1 MRINLN
7 EIKSFLVY
15 DYEIPFSTRLAK
27 QFFWPL
33 YRYQVAV
40 TGFNTHNLNVF
51 EFVMLQFLS
60 AENYSIETLKKLT
73 GMEADLI
80 DFLQQRLHHK
90 GFLDENYY
98 VTESGKAHIEYSNST
113 EAEPAFFYVYA
124 DPFTGALLPYIEPIE
139 HEQQITTDIINA
151 GKQFIGF
158 TVKTSLGKESAAN
171 NKKIWAFQFPEGRI
185 TAPSDHALSNV
196 IRKVENEQLKEHIG
210 SGGASIRLCSS
221 NPDKV
226 YLAVH
231 FVLQNGNSS
240 KWLITEGFSGD
251 ISALFAEALEKLAV
265 DDQQAIQESRNHLI
279 KKMLNIPEKEAK
291 TLTPEQQKKLQPY
304 YIYPEIYKKLKEV
317 EKINAEYLSSISS
330 SDKQRERNERV
341 QKYIINLYEV
351 LEWAFYHSAGS
362 APCVTSIVNDIK
374 NLSSEEIKNRALAVA
389 EHLHLHIDEN
399 DKKLFAVKYGS
410 ITGCLK
416 EQPQLIPLFVFHLLC
431 AEHTSAGNF
440 HTLLKKEPEIITRFA
455 WFKKKRDPAKHGES
469 IALTEQERSDAYNI
483 CYTTL
488 EVLFPGTERKGQQ
501 KDPASADD
509 AKILS
514 DTERARLN
522 RYVHAEKAA
531 EERLGFAVQ
540 RRLPNALYSGVINIE
555 KAFADAGEG
564 DYDISV
570 LNNFYNL
577 FDALFCYINADLPVA
592 EPFITAKISL
602 EKAERTGFR
611 VHADV
616 TTLEAVNS
624 ERLELALKNKK
635 ISLQASF
642 LCFLFKAP
650 DELLRQV
657 SVDCDQL
664 VTAMNDLAGFRG
676 HGDFINVTEEEN
688 RNIQVQIP
696 GFRELMYRFIH
707 CVFSRNLI

>member
-15 DYEIPFSTRLAK
+15 NYEIPFSTRLAK

-40 TGFNTHNLNVF
+40 TGFNTHSLNIF
-51 EFVMLQFLS
+51 EFFMLRFLS
-60 AENYSIETLKKLT
+60 AENYRIETLKKLT
-73 GMEADLI
+73 GMEEDLI
-80 DFLQQRLHHK
+80 DFLQQRLYHK
-90 GFLDENYY
+90 GLLDENYY
-98 VTESGKAHIEYSNST
+98 VTESGKTHIEYSNST

-251 ISALFAEALEKLAV
+251 ISALFAESLEKLTKE
-265 DDQQAIQESRNHLI
+265 DQQEIRESRNTLI
-279 KKMLNIPEKEAK
+279 NKMLNIPEQEAK
-291 TLTPEQQKKLQPY
+291 TLTPEQQKKLCPY
-304 YIYPEIYKKLKEV
+304 YIYFQIYKKLKEV
-317 EKINAEYLSSISS
+317 EKINAERLTSISS
-330 SDKQRERNERV
+330 SAKQRERNERV

-351 LEWAFYHSAGS
+351 LEWAFYHSASTAAG
-362 APCVTSIVNDIK
+362 VMSIPDDIK
-374 NLSSEEIKNRALAVA
+374 DLSSEEIKNRALAVA

-410 ITGCLK
+410 IAGCLK
-416 EQPQLIPLFVFHLLC
+416 GQPQLIPLLVLHLLC

-440 HTLLKKEPEIITRFA
+440 HTLVKKEPEIITRFA

-488 EVLFPGTERKGQQ
+488 EVLFPGSERKEQQ
-501 KDPASADD
+501 HPAPADN

-514 DTERARLN
+514 DTECARLN
-522 RYVHAEKAA
+522 RYARAEKEA
-531 EERLGFAVQ
+531 EAGLGFAVQ
-540 RRLPNALYSGVINIE
+540 RRLPNALYTGIINIE

-564 DYDISV
+564 DCDISV

-577 FDALFCYINADLPVA
+577 FDTLFCYINADLPVA
-592 EPFITAKISL
+592 EPFITAQTSL
-602 EKAERTGFR
+602 EKAKCTGFH
-611 VHADV
+611 VHTDV
-616 TTLEAVNS
+616 TALEAVNPD
-624 ERLELALKNKK
+624 RLEHALKNKK

-657 SVDCDQL
+657 SADCDQL
-664 VTAMNDLAGFRG
+664 VTAINDLAEFRG
-676 HGDFINVTEEEN
+676 HGDFINVTEEES
-688 RNIQVQIP
+688 RKMQAQIP
-696 GFRELMYRFIH
+696 VFRELMYRFIH
-707 CVFSRNLI
+707 CIFSRNLL

>member
-40 TGFNTHNLNVF
+40 TGLNVF

-196 IRKVENEQLKEHIG
+196 IRKAENEKLKDHID
-210 SGGASIRLCSS
+210 SGGASIRLCSP

-226 YLAVH
+226 YLAIH

-251 ISALFAEALEKLAV
+251 ISALFAESLEKLTKE
-265 DDQQAIQESRNHLI
+265 DQQEIRESRNTLI
-279 KKMLNIPEKEAK
+279 NKMLNIPEQEAK
-291 TLTPEQQKKLQPY
+291 TLTPEQQKKLCPY
-304 YIYPEIYKKLKEV
+304 YIYFQIYKKLKEV
-317 EKINAEYLSSISS
+317 EKINAERLTSISS
-330 SDKQRERNERV
+330 SAKQRERNERV

-351 LEWAFYHSAGS
+351 LEWAFYHSASTAAG
-362 APCVTSIVNDIK
+362 VMSILDDIK
-374 NLSSEEIKNRALAVA
+374 YLSPEEIKNRALAVA
-389 EHLHLHIDEN
+389 EYLHLHIDEN

-410 ITGCLK
+410 IAGCLK
-416 EQPQLIPLFVFHLLC
+416 GQPQLIPLLVLHLLC
-431 AEHTSAGNF
+431 AEHTSADNF

-488 EVLFPGTERKGQQ
+488 EVLFPGSERKEQQ
-501 KDPASADD
+501 HPASTDD

-514 DTERARLN
+514 DTECARLN
-522 RYVHAEKAA
+522 RYAYAEKEA
-531 EERLGFAVQ
+531 EARLGFAVQ
-540 RRLPNALYSGVINIE
+540 RRLPNALYAGIINIE

-564 DYDISV
+564 DCDISV

-577 FDALFCYINADLPVA
+577 FDTLFCYINADLPVA
-592 EPFITAKISL
+592 EPFITAQTSL
-602 EKAERTGFR
+602 EKAKCTGFR
-611 VHADV
+611 VHTDV
-616 TTLEAVNS
+616 TTLEAVNPD
-624 ERLELALKNKK
+624 RLELALKNKK

-657 SVDCDQL
+657 SADCDQL
-664 VTAMNDLAGFRG
+664 VTAINDLAEFRG
-676 HGDFINVTEEEN
+676 HGDFINVTEEES
-688 RNIQVQIP
+688 RKMQAQIP
-696 GFRELMYRFIH
+696 VFRELMYRFIH
-707 CVFSRNLI
+707 CIFSRNLL

>member
-15 DYEIPFSTRLAK
+15 NYEIPFSTRLAK

-139 HEQQITTDIINA
+139 HEQQISTDIINA

-171 NKKIWAFQFPEGRI
+171 NKKIWTFQFPEGRI

-251 ISALFAEALEKLAV
+251 ISALFAESLEKLTKE
-265 DDQQAIQESRNHLI
+265 DQQEIRESRNTLI
-279 KKMLNIPEKEAK
+279 NKMLNIPEKEAK

-374 NLSSEEIKNRALAVA
+374 NLSPAEIKNRALAVA
-389 EHLHLHIDEN
+389 EYLHLHIDEN

-410 ITGCLK
+410 IAGCLK
-416 EQPQLIPLFVFHLLC
+416 GQPQLIPLLVLHLLY
-431 AEHTSAGNF
+431 AEHTSGNNF

-488 EVLFPGTERKGQQ
+488 EVLFPGSERKERQ
-501 KDPASADD
+501 KDPVLVHDTE
-509 AKILS
+509 ILS

-522 RYVHAEKAA
+522 RYAQAEKAA

-540 RRLPNALYSGVINIE
+540 RRLPNELYTDIIKIE
-555 KAFADAGEG
+555 KAFAEVSQS

-635 ISLQASF
+635 ISLQTSF

-657 SVDCDQL
+657 SADCDQL
-664 VTAMNDLAGFRG
+664 VTAINDLAEFRG
-676 HGDFINVTEEEN
+676 HGDFINVTEEES
-688 RNIQVQIP
+688 RKMQAQIP
-696 GFRELMYRFIH
+696 VFRELMYRFIH
-707 CVFSRNLI
+707 CIFSRNLL

>member
-15 DYEIPFSTRLAK
+15 NYEIPFSTRLAK

-51 EFVMLQFLS
+51 EFFMLQFLS

-80 DFLQQRLHHK
+80 DFLQQRLSHK

-98 VTESGKAHIEYSNST
+98 VSESGKAHIEDSDST

-124 DPFTGALLPYIEPIE
+124 DPFTGVLLPYLEAIE
-139 HEQQITTDIINA
+139 HEQQITTDIVNA

-171 NKKIWAFQFPEGRI
+171 NKKIWAFQFPEGSI
-185 TAPSDHALSNV
+185 TAPSDHALSKV
-196 IRKVENEQLKEHIG
+196 IRKVENKKLKEHIG

-221 NPDKV
+221 HPDKV

-251 ISALFAEALEKLAV
+251 ISALFAEALEKLTEE
-265 DDQQAIQESRNHLI
+265 DQQAIQESRNHLI

-291 TLTPEQQKKLQPY
+291 ALTPEQQKKLRPY

-317 EKINAEYLSSISS
+317 EKINAERLTSIMSS
-330 SDKQRERNERV
+330 SKQRERNERV

-351 LEWAFYHSAGS
+351 LEWAFYHSASNAAGI
-362 APCVTSIVNDIK
+362 TSIPDDIK
-374 NLSSEEIKNRALAVA
+374 DLSSEEIKNRALAVA

-410 ITGCLK
+410 IAGCLK
-416 EQPQLIPLFVFHLLC
+416 GQPQLIPLLVLHLLC

-440 HTLLKKEPEIITRFA
+440 HTLAKKEPKIITRFA

-488 EVLFPGTERKGQQ
+488 EVLFPGTERKEQQ
-501 KDPASADD
+501 HPAPADD

-514 DTERARLN
+514 DTECARLN
-522 RYVHAEKAA
+522 RYTQAEKEA
-531 EERLGFAVQ
+531 EARLGFAVQ
-540 RRLPNALYSGVINIE
+540 RRLPNTLYTGIINIE
-555 KAFADAGEG
+555 KAFADAGKG

-570 LNNFYNL
+570 LNSFYNL

-592 EPFITAKISL
+592 EPFITAQTSL
-602 EKAERTGFR
+602 EKAECTGFR
-611 VHADV
+611 VHTDV
-616 TTLEAVNS
+616 TALEAVNPD
-624 ERLELALKNKK
+624 RLELALKNKK

-657 SVDCDQL
+657 SADCDQL

-688 RNIQVQIP
+688 RKMQAQIP

-707 CVFSRNLI
+707 CIFSRNLL

>member
-1 MRINLN
+1 MRTNLN

-15 DYEIPFSTRLAK
+15 NYEIPFSTRLAK

-40 TGFNTHNLNVF
+40 TGFNTHRLNIF
-51 EFVMLQFLS
+51 EFFMLKFLS
-60 AENYSIETLKKLT
+60 AENYRIETLKKLT
-73 GMEADLI
+73 GMEEDLI
-80 DFLQQRLHHK
+80 DFLQQRLYHK
-90 GFLDENYY
+90 GLLDENYY
-98 VTESGKAHIEYSNST
+98 VTESGRGYLEDSDSA
-113 EAEPAFFYVYA
+113 EAEPKFCYVYA
-124 DPFTGALLPYIEPIE
+124 DPFTGALLPYIEAIE
-139 HEQQITTDIINA
+139 DEPQISTDIINA

-171 NKKIWAFQFPEGRI
+171 NKKIWTFQFPEGRI

-251 ISALFAEALEKLAV
+251 ISALFAEALEKLAA

-374 NLSSEEIKNRALAVA
+374 NLSSDEIKNRALAVA

-440 HTLLKKEPEIITRFA
+440 HTLLKKGPEIITRFA

-616 TTLEAVNS
+616 TALEAVNPD
-624 ERLELALKNKK
+624 RLEHALKNKK

-657 SVDCDQL
+657 SADCDQL
-664 VTAMNDLAGFRG
+664 VTAINDLAGFRG

>member
-1 MRINLN
+1 MRIDLN

-15 DYEIPFSTRLAK
+15 NYEIPFSTRLAK

-51 EFVMLQFLS
+51 EFFMLQFLS

-80 DFLQQRLHHK
+80 DFLQQRLYHK

-98 VTESGKAHIEYSNST
+98 VTESGKAHIEDSDST
-113 EAEPAFFYVYA
+113 DAEPVFFYVYA
-124 DPFTGALLPYIEPIE
+124 DPFTGVLLPYLEAIE
-139 HEQQITTDIINA
+139 HEQQITTNIVNA

-171 NKKIWAFQFPEGRI
+171 NKKIWAFQFPEGSI

-196 IRKVENEQLKEHIG
+196 IRKVENKKLKEHIG
-210 SGGASIRLCSS
+210 SGGASIRLCSP

-226 YLAVH
+226 YLAIH

-251 ISALFAEALEKLAV
+251 ISALFAESLEKLTKE
-265 DDQQAIQESRNHLI
+265 DQQEIRESRNTLI
-279 KKMLNIPEKEAK
+279 NKMLNIPEQEAK
-291 TLTPEQQKKLQPY
+291 TLTPEQQKKLCPY
-304 YIYPEIYKKLKEV
+304 YIYFQIYKKLKEV
-317 EKINAEYLSSISS
+317 EKINAERLTSISS
-330 SDKQRERNERV
+330 SAKQRERNERV

-351 LEWAFYHSAGS
+351 LEWAFYHSASTAAG
-362 APCVTSIVNDIK
+362 VMSILDDIK
-374 NLSSEEIKNRALAVA
+374 YLSPEEIKNRALAVA
-389 EHLHLHIDEN
+389 EYLHLHIDEN

-410 ITGCLK
+410 IAGCLK
-416 EQPQLIPLFVFHLLC
+416 GQPQLIPLLVLHLLC
-431 AEHTSAGNF
+431 AEHTSADNF

-488 EVLFPGTERKGQQ
+488 EVLFPGSERKEQQ
-501 KDPASADD
+501 HPASTDD

-514 DTERARLN
+514 DTECARLN
-522 RYVHAEKAA
+522 RYAYAEKEA
-531 EERLGFAVQ
+531 EARLGFAVQ
-540 RRLPNALYSGVINIE
+540 RRLPNALYTGIINIE

-564 DYDISV
+564 DCDISV

-577 FDALFCYINADLPVA
+577 FDTLFCYINADLPVA
-592 EPFITAKISL
+592 EPFITAQTSL
-602 EKAERTGFR
+602 EKAKCTGFH
-611 VHADV
+611 VHTDV
-616 TTLEAVNS
+616 TALEAVNPD
-624 ERLELALKNKK
+624 RLEHALKNKK

-657 SVDCDQL
+657 SADCDQL
-664 VTAMNDLAGFRG
+664 VTAINDLAEFRG
-676 HGDFINVTEEEN
+676 HGDFINVTEEES
-688 RNIQVQIP
+688 RKMQAQIP
-696 GFRELMYRFIH
+696 VFRELMYRFIH
-707 CVFSRNLI
+707 CIFSRNLL

>member
-15 DYEIPFSTRLAK
+15 NYEIPFSTRLAK

-51 EFVMLQFLS
+51 EFFMLQFLS

-80 DFLQQRLHHK
+80 DFLQQRLYHK

-98 VTESGKAHIEYSNST
+98 VTESGKAHIEDSDST
-113 EAEPAFFYVYA
+113 DAEPVFFYVYA
-124 DPFTGALLPYIEPIE
+124 DPFTGVLLPYLEAIE
-139 HEQQITTDIINA
+139 HEQQITTNIVNA

-171 NKKIWAFQFPEGRI
+171 NKKIWAFQFPEGSI

-196 IRKVENEQLKEHIG
+196 IRKVENKKLKEHIG
-210 SGGASIRLCSS
+210 SDGASIRLCSS
-221 NPDKV
+221 HPDKV

-251 ISALFAEALEKLAV
+251 ISALFAKALEKLTA
-265 DDQQAIQESRNHLI
+265 DDQQAIKESRNHLI

-291 TLTPEQQKKLQPY
+291 TLTPEQQKKLRPY

-317 EKINAEYLSSISS
+317 EKINAERLTSIMSS
-330 SDKQRERNERV
+330 SKQRERNERV

-351 LEWAFYHSAGS
+351 LEWVFYHSASNAAGI
-362 APCVTSIVNDIK
+362 TSIPDDIK
-374 NLSSEEIKNRALAVA
+374 DLSSEEIKNRALAVA

-410 ITGCLK
+410 IAGCLK
-416 EQPQLIPLFVFHLLC
+416 GQPQLIPLLVLHLLC

-440 HTLLKKEPEIITRFA
+440 HTLVKKEPEIITRFA

-488 EVLFPGTERKGQQ
+488 EVLFPGSERKEQQ
-501 KDPASADD
+501 HPASTDD

-514 DTERARLN
+514 DTECARLN
-522 RYVHAEKAA
+522 RYAYAEKEA
-531 EERLGFAVQ
+531 EARLGFAVQ
-540 RRLPNALYSGVINIE
+540 RRLPNALYTGIINIE

-564 DYDISV
+564 DCDISV

-642 LCFLFKAP
+642 LCFLFKAT

-657 SVDCDQL
+657 SADCDQL

>member
-1 MRINLN
+1 MRIDLN

-113 EAEPAFFYVYA
+113 EAELAFFYVYA

-139 HEQQITTDIINA
+139 DEQQITTDIINA

-196 IRKVENEQLKEHIG
+196 IRKAENEQLKEHIG

-251 ISALFAEALEKLAV
+251 ISALFAESLEKLTKE
-265 DDQQAIQESRNHLI
+265 DQQAIQESRNHLI

-416 EQPQLIPLFVFHLLC
+416 EQPQLIPLLVLHLLC
-431 AEHTSAGNF
+431 AEHTSADNF

-642 LCFLFKAP
+642 LCFLFKAT

-657 SVDCDQL
+657 SADCDQL

-696 GFRELMYRFIH
+696 VFRELMYRFIH

>member
-15 DYEIPFSTRLAK
+15 NYEIPFSTRLAK

-51 EFVMLQFLS
+51 EFFMLQFLS
-60 AENYSIETLKKLT
+60 AENYSIETLKKLI

-80 DFLQQRLHHK
+80 DFLQQRLYHK

-98 VTESGKAHIEYSNST
+98 VTESGKAHIEDSDST
-113 EAEPAFFYVYA
+113 DAEPVFFYVYA
-124 DPFTGALLPYIEPIE
+124 DPFTGVLLPYLEAIE
-139 HEQQITTDIINA
+139 HEQQITTNIVNA

-171 NKKIWAFQFPEGRI
+171 NKKIWAFQFPEGSI

-196 IRKVENEQLKEHIG
+196 IRKVENKKLKEHIG
-210 SGGASIRLCSS
+210 SDGASIRLCSS
-221 NPDKV
+221 HPDKV

-251 ISALFAEALEKLAV
+251 ISALFAKALEKLTA
-265 DDQQAIQESRNHLI
+265 DDQQAIKESRNHLI

-291 TLTPEQQKKLQPY
+291 TLTPEQQKKLRPY

-317 EKINAEYLSSISS
+317 EKINAERLTSIMSS
-330 SDKQRERNERV
+330 SKQRERNERV

-351 LEWAFYHSAGS
+351 LEWAFYHSASTAAG
-362 APCVTSIVNDIK
+362 VMSILDDIK
-374 NLSSEEIKNRALAVA
+374 YLSPEEIKNRALAVA
-389 EHLHLHIDEN
+389 EYLHLHIDEN

-410 ITGCLK
+410 IAGCLK
-416 EQPQLIPLFVFHLLC
+416 GQPQLIPLLVLHLLC
-431 AEHTSAGNF
+431 AEHTSADNF

-488 EVLFPGTERKGQQ
+488 EVLFPGSERKEQQ
-501 KDPASADD
+501 HPASTDD

-514 DTERARLN
+514 DTECARLN
-522 RYVHAEKAA
+522 RYAYAEKEA
-531 EERLGFAVQ
+531 EARLGFAVQ
-540 RRLPNALYSGVINIE
+540 RRLPNALYTGIINIE

-564 DYDISV
+564 DCDISV

-577 FDALFCYINADLPVA
+577 FDTLFCYINADLPVA
-592 EPFITAKISL
+592 EPFITAQTSL
-602 EKAERTGFR
+602 EKAKCSGFH
-611 VHADV
+611 VHTDV
-616 TTLEAVNS
+616 TALEAVNPD
-624 ERLELALKNKK
+624 RLEHALKNKK

-657 SVDCDQL
+657 SADCDQL
-664 VTAMNDLAGFRG
+664 VTAINDLAEFRG
-676 HGDFINVTEEEN
+676 HGDFINVTEEES
-688 RNIQVQIP
+688 RKMQAQIP
-696 GFRELMYRFIH
+696 VFRELMYRFIH
-707 CVFSRNLI
+707 CIFSRNLL

>member
-1 MRINLN
+1 MRIDLN

-251 ISALFAEALEKLAV
+251 ISALFAEALEKLAA

-416 EQPQLIPLFVFHLLC
+416 GQPQLIPLFVFHLLC

-440 HTLLKKEPEIITRFA
+440 HTLVKKEPEIITRFA

-469 IALTEQERSDAYNI
+469 IALTEQEKSDAYNI

-488 EVLFPGTERKGQQ
+488 EVLFPGSERKEQQ
-501 KDPASADD
+501 HPASTDD

-522 RYVHAEKAA
+522 RYAQAEKAA

-540 RRLPNALYSGVINIE
+540 RRLPNALYTGIINIE

-577 FDALFCYINADLPVA
+577 FDVLFCYINADLLVA
-592 EPFITAKISL
+592 EPFITAQISL

-611 VHADV
+611 VHTDV
-616 TTLEAVNS
+616 TTLEAVNPD
-624 ERLELALKNKK
+624 RLELALKNKK

-642 LCFLFKAP
+642 LCFLFKAT

-657 SVDCDQL
+657 SADCDQL

>member
-1 MRINLN
+1 MRIDLN

-139 HEQQITTDIINA
+139 HEQQISTDIINA

-171 NKKIWAFQFPEGRI
+171 NKKIWTFQFPEGRI

-251 ISALFAEALEKLAV
+251 ISALFAEALEKLAA

-416 EQPQLIPLFVFHLLC
+416 GQPQLIPLFVFHLLC

-488 EVLFPGTERKGQQ
+488 EVLFPGTERKEQQ

-540 RRLPNALYSGVINIE
+540 RRLPNALYSGVIKIE

-642 LCFLFKAP
+642 LCFLFKAT

-657 SVDCDQL
+657 SADCDQL

>member
-15 DYEIPFSTRLAK
+15 NYEIPFSTRLAK

-40 TGFNTHNLNVF
+40 TGFNTHRLNIF
-51 EFVMLQFLS
+51 EFFMLKFLS
-60 AENYSIETLKKLT
+60 AENYRIETLKKLT

-139 HEQQITTDIINA
+139 HEQQISTDIINA

-171 NKKIWAFQFPEGRI
+171 NKKIWTFQFPEGRI

-251 ISALFAEALEKLAV
+251 ISALFAESLEKLTKE
-265 DDQQAIQESRNHLI
+265 DQQEIRESRNTLI
-279 KKMLNIPEKEAK
+279 NKMLNIPEKEAK

-374 NLSSEEIKNRALAVA
+374 NLSPAEIKNRALAVA
-389 EHLHLHIDEN
+389 EYLHLHIDEN

-410 ITGCLK
+410 IAGCLK
-416 EQPQLIPLFVFHLLC
+416 GQPQLIPLLVLHLLY
-431 AEHTSAGNF
+431 AEHTSGNNF

-488 EVLFPGTERKGQQ
+488 EVLFPGSERKERQ
-501 KDPASADD
+501 KDPVLVHDTE
-509 AKILS
+509 ILS

-522 RYVHAEKAA
+522 RYAQAEKAA

-540 RRLPNALYSGVINIE
+540 RRLPNELYTDIIKIE

-564 DYDISV
+564 DCDISV

-577 FDALFCYINADLPVA
+577 FDTLFCYINADLPVA
-592 EPFITAKISL
+592 EPFITAQTSL
-602 EKAERTGFR
+602 EKAKCTGFH
-611 VHADV
+611 VHTDV
-616 TTLEAVNS
+616 TALEAVNPD
-624 ERLELALKNKK
+624 RLEHALKNKK

-657 SVDCDQL
+657 SADCDQL
-664 VTAMNDLAGFRG
+664 VTAINDLAEFRG
-676 HGDFINVTEEEN
+676 HGDFINVTEEES
-688 RNIQVQIP
+688 RKMQAQIP
-696 GFRELMYRFIH
+696 VFRELMYRFIH
-707 CVFSRNLI
+707 CIFSRNLL